1 MSLIKLIFS
10 TEREKSDWFEKLNS
24 AIQRRLRPKS
34 TTIGVFVQIEGRQQ
48 DGSGILPAKN
58 QNCRFRES
66 GIPDFFFQFP
76 FRKIRDSCPQNV
88 GISRFSGIGTAGSL
102 IWIRDGSES
111 TRDPTREVF
120 AIITHFFLNSARS
133 CKHV

>member
-48 DGSGILPAKN
+48 VKN
-58 QNCRFRES
+58 LIFFL
-66 GIPDFFFQFP
+66 FFF
-76 FRKIRDSCPQNV
+76 
-88 GISRFSGIGTAGSL
+88 
-102 IWIRDGSES
+102 
-111 TRDPTREVF
+111 
-120 AIITHFFLNSARS
+120 
-133 CKHV
+133 